1 MALQLH
7 RVIPNAGDGEVHV
20 GGAGVVHLP
29 DDWADGPG
37 LADLVTGLGEGVTSQ
52 VAFRKIAGW
61 LIGIEDESPSFAL
74 AVETADGLLS
84 MVAEARTKVG

>member
-37 LADLVTGLGEGVTSQ
+37 LADLVTGLEEGVTSQ

-84 MVAEARTKVG
+84 MVAGAGRA

>member
-29 DDWADGPG
+29 DDWAEGPG
-37 LADLVTGLGEGVTSQ
+37 LADLVTGLEEGVTSQ
-52 VAFRKIAGW
+52 VAASRTH
-61 LIGIEDESPSFAL
+61 SCTPQR
-74 AVETADGLLS
+74 ETAPKSSAPPTGC
-84 MVAEARTKVG
+84 